1 MCLAITVQHIIE
13 IKDLPT
19 NQMSFEERLAAVS
32 SPSFMQTL
40 CNIRH
45 GIERETLRVNDNGTI
60 ASDSHPQPLG
70 AALTNA
76 WITTDFSES
85 LLEFITPPEQSAT
98 TSIDQLNDIH
108 KFTYESIG
116 EQYLWPMSMP
126 CFIDEQTNIP
136 IAQYGSS
143 NIARMKEVYRQGL
156 HNRYG
161 SMMQV
166 ISGVHFNFSL
176 PDEFWQQW
184 CDLHG
189 ESWNKDTQ
197 SDYYFDLVR
206 NFKRFAWIIPYL
218 YGASP
223 ALCSSFISHK
233 EVKHKFDKVGKGTL
247 YMPYA
252 TSLRMSDL
260 GYTSSAQANLNICY
274 NNLSTY
280 VSSVRGAIGKK
291 APDYAHLSSDEKNG
305 WQQLN
310 DNVLQI
316 ENELYSPI
324 RPKQVAKSLEMPSN
338 ALEDRGVSY
347 LEVRSLDVNPYSNVG
362 IDIEQFYFLD
372 VFLVYCLLAPS
383 EKFDDNS
390 RPLSQRN
397 ITDVVER
404 GRDPALKLNNNGRL
418 MLLKDWG
425 NELTVELRKVASLLD
440 EANHTTLYSLAV
452 NEQHEK
458 FSNPDI
464 TPSGKWLQTLL
475 DKQMD
480 NSELGMSLAKQY
492 KADAQNRDYSL
503 ISKADFEKEA
513 LSSTQALTEIDAASD
528 GDFTQFVNDYF
539 GKRVAGDENTQC

>member
-1 MCLAITVQHIIE
+1 
-13 IKDLPT
+13 LPT
-19 NQMSFEERLAAVS
+19 NQISFEARLAAVS
-32 SPSFMQTL
+32 APSFMQAL
-40 CNIRH
+40 CNIKH

-60 ASDSHPQPLG
+60 SSEPHPQALG
-70 AALTNA
+70 AALTHT

-85 LLEFITPPEQSAT
+85 LLEFITPPET
-98 TSIDQLNDIH
+98 DVVTSISQLNDIH

-116 EQYLWPMSMP
+116 EQFLWPMSMP
-126 CFIDEQTNIP
+126 CFIDEHTDIP
-136 IAQYGSS
+136 IARYGSS
-143 NIARMKEVYRQGL
+143 NIARMKEVYREGL

-189 ESWNKDTQ
+189 ETWNKDTQ
-197 SDYYFDLVR
+197 SDYYFGIIR

-223 ALCSSFISHK
+223 ALCSSFIAHK
-233 EVKHKFDKVGKGTL
+233 DVKHKFDTVGKGTL

-260 GYTSSAQANLNICY
+260 GYTSSSQANLKICY
-274 NNLSTY
+274 NDLSTY
-280 VSSVRGAIGKK
+280 VSSLRGAIGKK
-291 APDYAHLSSDEKNG
+291 APDYAHLSCDEQNG

-324 RPKQVAKSLEMPSN
+324 RPKQVAKSLEMPTN
-338 ALEDRGVSY
+338 ALQDRGVSY

-372 VFLVYCLLAPS
+372 TFLVYCLLAPA
-383 EKFDDNS
+383 EKFDEAS
-390 RPLSQRN
+390 RPLSQQN

-404 GRDPALKLNNNGRL
+404 GRDPALRLNNNGEPI
-418 MLLKDWG
+418 LLKDWG
-425 NELTVELRKVASLLD
+425 EQLIKELRKVAALLD
-440 EANHTTLYSLAV
+440 EAKQTSVHIEAV
-452 NEQHEK
+452 NKQYEK
-458 FSNPDI
+458 FMDPTT
-464 TPSGKWLQTLL
+464 TPSGKWLKTLL
-475 DKQMD
+475 DNDMD
-480 NSELGMSLAKQY
+480 NGELGMALAKKY
-492 KADAQNRDYSL
+492 KAQAQNIPYTH
-503 ISKADFEKEA
+503 ISKADFVAEA
-513 LSSTQALTEIDAASD
+513 LMSANAQKEIESPDD
-528 GDFTQFVNDYF
+528 KDFTQFVSDYF
-539 GKRVAGDENTQC
+539 GKRVACDHEMQR